1 MPQLEKSSGV
11 FLYKYTTMF
20 DPWQQSKLNSGIAKM
35 KEYTVNAPDVESIDD
50 LKRLAGVTSNQAS
63 APFVNNSDKV
73 QYERDN
79 NIKPGT
85 NEWFRLHFAKT
96 SLTGET
102 PHG

>member
-1 MPQLEKSSGV
+1 
-11 FLYKYTTMF
+11 MF

-35 KEYTVNAPDVESIDD
+35 KEYKVNSPDVESIDD
-50 LKRLAGVTSNQAS
+50 LKRLAGVSSVQSSTNT
-63 APFVNNSDKV
+63 VNNSDRA
-73 QYERDN
+73 QYEREH

-96 SLTGET
+96 HLTGET